1 MVVEAE
7 EDGLARLAQE
17 DDPRVTFVG
26 KYLRHFRIDELPQLI
41 NILKG
46 EMSFVG
52 PRPERPEF
60 IELYKVRVPE
70 FDFRLSVKSG
80 LTGFAQVLGKYN
92 TTPEEKLKLDL
103 IYIQTYS
110 FLLDVKILLMTFKTV
125 FSKESSKGI

>member
-1 MVVEAE
+1 
-7 EDGLARLAQE
+7 RLAQE
-17 DDPRVTFVG
+17 DDPRVTPVG
-26 KYLRHFRIDELPQLI
+26 KYLRQFRIDELPQLI

-60 IELYKVRVPE
+60 IELYKEKLPE

-110 FLLDVKILLMTFKTV
+110 FLLDIKIILMTIKAV
-125 FSKESSKGI
+125 FSKKSTEGVV

>member
-1 MVVEAE
+1 MITEAE
-7 EDGLARLAQE
+7 EDGVARLAQE
-17 DDPRVTFVG
+17 DDPGVTPVG
-26 KYLRHFRIDELPQLI
+26 KYLRQFRIDELPQLI

-60 IELYKVRVPE
+60 IELYKEKLPE

-110 FLLDVKILLMTFKTV
+110 FLLDIKILLMTFKAI
-125 FSKESSKGI
+125 FSKESSQGV

>member
-1 MVVEAE
+1 
-7 EDGLARLAQE
+7 AQE
-17 DDPRVTFVG
+17 DDPRVTPVG
-26 KYLRHFRIDELPQLI
+26 KYLRQFRIDELPQLI

-60 IELYKVRVPE
+60 IELYKEKLPE

-110 FLLDVKILLMTFKTV
+110 FLLDIKILLMTAKAI
-125 FSKESSKGI
+125 FSKDSTQGVA

>member
-1 MVVEAE
+1 MREAKDSE
-7 EDGLARLAQE
+7 GRNLSDSDRLT
-17 DDPRVTFVG
+17 RFGRT
-26 KYLRHFRIDELPQLI
+26 LRASSLDELPELV

-60 IELYKVRVPE
+60 IELYKEKLPE

-110 FLLDVKILLMTFKTV
+110 FLLDIKILLMTVKAI
-125 FSKESSKGI
+125 FSKDSTQGVA